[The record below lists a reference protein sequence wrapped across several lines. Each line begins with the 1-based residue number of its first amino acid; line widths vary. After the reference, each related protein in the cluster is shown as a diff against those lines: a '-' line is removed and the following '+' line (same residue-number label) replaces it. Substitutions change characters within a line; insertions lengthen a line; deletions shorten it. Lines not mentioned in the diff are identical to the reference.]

1 MPPSDSASNEHATPR
16 QEPRRRFRMR
26 YAIPFAILVIAAYG
40 VIAGMQLNEA
50 RSHLEA
56 GSDRL
61 SALDD
66 ELHDLLALISRPSP
80 PQGGSEVSSEQETTD
95 DMTLAAVQTE
105 LEHAAED
112 FTRAV
117 DKLEA
122 PLLKPVSV
130 LPVLGRQL
138 RVVDDLADASLVT
151 TDALAHALVI
161 IDAATKVEVQ
171 SPQERL
177 DVAVEIT
184 AALEGLLDSLHSIE
198 LTEPEGLM
206 TPVADAWN
214 KFNRHF
220 NRAFLGVT
228 DAHAIAHGVTTFL
241 SGPHDYLILAANN
254 AEMQSGSG
262 MFLQVGTLSVD
273 AGVLTTGPFTPSEE
287 LYLAHAAG
295 KLDSDIERNWGWL
308 HPNQEW
314 RNLNLSPRFDES
326 ARMALQMWHQAQ
338 DVGLV
343 TTEAHDPVGVF
354 ALDIAGVQ
362 DLIELTGPVE
372 VLSSNGEVEIV
383 SAETVVA
390 DLTLE
395 QYLADTSRGQRRE
408 RLGDISAAVFQALTE
423 RPIPAVDLIAT
434 IRSSGRERR
443 LLIWSQDKVQQ
454 DAWEALQVGGTLE
467 PNAVM
472 LSLMN
477 RGGNKLDPFMAVETT
492 VHQSPA
498 TPHQRTGQTELSIT
512 VSVTNNA
519 PPGLPQY
526 VEGPLDA
533 ELAVAGEYRGIL
545 MLTLPAGARNLT
557 TTGDSLAVRGADGP
571 TNVIGV
577 NIALKRGES
586 LSVVFSS
593 LLPET
598 VQQVRL
604 TPSAR
609 LPRTTWDLGKR
620 TWNEYGPL
628 NYAVNELPEP

>member
-1 MPPSDSASNEHATPR
+1 
-16 QEPRRRFRMR
+16 MR

-40 VIAGMQLNEA
+40 VIAGMQLNDA
-50 RSHLEA
+50 RGNLEA

-61 SALDD
+61 SALED
-66 ELHDLLALISRPSP
+66 ELHDLLALISSPSP
-80 PQGGSEVSSEQETTD
+80 TTD
-95 DMTLAAVQTE
+95 GAEGTSDTATGDEKTLASVQTE
-105 LEHAAED
+105 LAQAKED
-112 FTRAV
+112 FSLAV
-117 DKLEA
+117 EQLDR
-122 PLLKPVSV
+122 PLLKPIGV

-138 RVVDDLADASLVT
+138 HVVDDLANASLIT
-151 TDALAHALVI
+151 TDALSHALTI
-161 IDAATKVEVQ
+161 IDRATQQDVQ

-177 DVAVEIT
+177 NTAVEIT
-184 AALEGLLDSLHSIE
+184 DALEELLTTLSGIE
-198 LTEPEGLM
+198 LSEPEGLM

-220 NRAFLGVT
+220 NRAIAGVT
-228 DAHAIAHGVTTFL
+228 DAHAIALGVTTFL

-254 AEMQSGSG
+254 AEMQAGSG
-262 MFLQVGTLSVD
+262 MFLQVGTLNVN
-273 AGVLTTGPFTPSEE
+273 AGVLATGPFTPSEE
-287 LYLAHAAG
+287 LYLANAAG
-295 KLDSDIERNWGWL
+295 TLDADIDRNWGWL

-326 ARMALQMWHQAQ
+326 ARMALEMWRQAQ

-372 VLSSNGEVEIV
+372 VPGSDGVAETV

-395 QYLADTSRGQRRE
+395 QYLRDTSRGERRE
-408 RLGDISAAVFQALTE
+408 RLGEISAAVFQALTE

-434 IRSSGRERR
+434 IRASGRERR
-443 LLIWSQDKVQQ
+443 LLIWSQDDAQQ
-454 DAWEALQVGGTLE
+454 SAWEALHVGGTLE

-477 RGGNKLDPFMAVETT
+477 RGGNKLDPFMAIETT

-498 TPHQRTGQTELSIT
+498 TPSQRIGQTELLVT

-526 VEGPLDA
+526 VEGPLDSA
-533 ELAVAGEYRGIL
+533 LAVAGEYRGIL

-557 TTGDSLAVRGADGP
+557 TTGDSLAVRGADGS

-577 NIALKRGES
+577 NISLKRGES
-586 LSVVFSS
+586 LSVTFSS

-598 VQQVRL
+598 VHQVRL

-628 NYAVNELPEP
+628 NYDVSDLPQP